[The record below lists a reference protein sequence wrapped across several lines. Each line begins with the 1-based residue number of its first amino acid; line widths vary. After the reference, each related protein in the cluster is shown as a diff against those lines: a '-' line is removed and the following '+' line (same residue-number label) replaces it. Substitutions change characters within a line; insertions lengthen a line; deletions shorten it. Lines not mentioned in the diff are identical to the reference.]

1 MRKLPKSLRLL
12 FPISALALVAPG
24 LTSVA
29 QAQQGSQE
37 PIEEIITTGTRR
49 AARSAA
55 DSAVPVDVISGQEF
69 ENMGTADL
77 DDMLKTAI
85 PSYNVDRHAI
95 SDAATLV
102 RPATMRG
109 LPPDNVLVLV
119 NGKRRHRS
127 GVIAEL
133 GGDLAEGSQGADI
146 SAIPALAIKQTEVLR
161 DGAAAQYGSDA
172 IAGVLNFVLRDDAEG
187 MTFEART
194 GEYTEGD
201 GTMLQLMGNIGLPL
215 GDDGFFNI
223 TGTWMEQDPTS
234 RSTQRTDAATLIRSG
249 NPDQQASVRQPYAQ
263 IWGGPEYRDN
273 WNLFFNSG
281 IQVSDSQEIYAFGNF
296 GRRETEGGFFYRN
309 PNSRS
314 GVYTNGSTRAV
325 VDTNLLGGETN
336 FTSNCPALTSPGS
349 GGSGVDLDPTA
360 VANDFAALQ
369 NLPAN
374 CFVLNQLIPG
384 GYTPQFGGQL
394 VDASIVGGVRG
405 EMDNGLLYDFSLS
418 YGRNKASFFLDN
430 TWNPSLG
437 PDGIVNGALQQ
448 KFQLG
453 SYVQSEN
460 NINLDF
466 VLPIAV
472 DAFASDLTFA
482 FGGEYRDERFETIL
496 GEENSWR
503 AGRFAFQ
510 NVNGTNT
517 YSDGVTPLPN
527 LSIGAHGF
535 AGFNPPQAG
544 LWGRSNIAVYTEVEA
559 DITDRFTLAAAV
571 RYEDFESFGDTT
583 NYKIAG
589 RFAVTDTFAV
599 RGSFNT
605 GFRAPTPGQENV
617 TKVST
622 VTIDGELQ
630 QRGQIPPTNQ
640 IAQILGAQPLGPEES
655 TNFSAG
661 IVWDITDTFSLTADY
676 FQINVEDRISQTG
689 TIDIRGVSA
698 NDPQFASVNC
708 PIAKSA
714 VPGTQANSL
723 SACLQEIGVPGAADL
738 GSVSFY
744 TNDFETT
751 ATGLDIVATWD
762 VDWGGAGNGSLVAAW
777 NWTETEVDNAGAE
790 VDRNKVVSL
799 ERRNPHHRGVF
810 TYNHFVNDFRF
821 LVRARYYDDWV
832 APGFSTDPT
841 DRGPDGTGYTID
853 CVVQNFNDACYSGET
868 IFDVEAAYTFAE
880 RYTLIAGMQNLL
892 DEKGPLDQ
900 DNLDGTIG
908 SGNTYTGSNP
918 WGYEGG
924 FWYVR
929 FRAEFD

>member
-12 FPISALALVAPG
+12 FPVSALALIAPG

-29 QAQQGSQE
+29 QAQQGSEE

-201 GTMLQLMGNIGLPL
+201 GTMMQFMGNIGLPL

-249 NPDQQASVRQPYAQ
+249 NADQRANVRQPYAQ

-281 IQVSDSQEIYAFGNF
+281 IQLTDSQEVYAFGNF
-296 GRRETEGGFFYRN
+296 GRRETEGGFFFRN

-360 VANDFAALQ
+360 VAADELALA
-369 NLPAN
+369 NLPLN

-394 VDASIVGGVRG
+394 VDASIVGGIRG

-437 PDGIVNGALQQ
+437 PDGIVNGELQR

-510 NVNGTNT
+510 NVDGTNT

-589 RFAVTDTFAV
+589 RFAVTDTFAI
-599 RGSFNT
+599 RGSYNT

-708 PIAKSA
+708 PIAKGA

-762 VDWGGAGNGSLVAAW
+762 LDWGGAGNGSLVAAW